1 LSSRRE
7 YLMGY
12 RVARVLAVAA
22 LCAPWLAGC
31 ESWKS
36 PSEWWNKPTEPQAEA
51 APPADAPPPAEA
63 PVPET
68 TGSIAAPPE
77 TPVPA
82 PAAELRGDLNSDLNL
97 GKKHFRTG
105 DFGLAD
111 KHFRRAV
118 EQGLPDARDAAEA
131 WLGLAASYDRLRRF
145 ELADRAYA
153 GALRIVGPMPEI
165 LNNQGYSYI
174 MRGDYARARVKLNAA
189 YAKDPTNPHILANLD
204 LLDRAVRAR

>member
-1 LSSRRE
+1 
-7 YLMGY
+7 MGV

-31 ESWKS
+31 ESATKA
-36 PSEWWNKPTEPQAEA
+36 PGWWNKPLETSQSEVPPPA
-51 APPADAPPPAEA
+51 ADALPPADA

-68 TGSIAAPPE
+68 TGSIE
-77 TPVPA
+77 GRPA
-82 PAAELRGDLNSDLNL
+82 SVLPGDTVELRGDLNSDLNL
-97 GKKHFRTG
+97 GKRHFRKG
-105 DFGLAD
+105 DYGLAE

-118 EQGLPDARDAAEA
+118 ESGLPDAREAGEA
-131 WLGLAASYDRLRRF
+131 WLGLAACYDRLRRF

-153 GALRIVGPMPEI
+153 QAIRVVGPAPEI

-174 MRGDYARARVKLNAA
+174 MRGDYRRARVKLDAA
-189 YAKDPTNPHILANLD
+189 YAKDPANPHILANLE

>member
-1 LSSRRE
+1 
-7 YLMGY
+7 MAV

-31 ESWKS
+31 ESWNKT
-36 PSEWWNKPTEPQAEA
+36 PAWWNKSAEPSQSEAA
-51 APPADAPPPAEA
+51 APPAEPLPPTAEA
-63 PVPET
+63 PGPET
-68 TGSIAAPPE
+68 TGSVAGPPV
-77 TPVPA
+77 TPLPGEG
-82 PAAELRGDLNSDLNL
+82 PELRGDLNSDLNL
-97 GKKHFRTG
+97 GKRHFRKG
-105 DFGLAD
+105 EFGLAE

-118 EQGLPDARDAAEA
+118 EQGLPDAREAGEA

-153 GALRIVGPMPEI
+153 QAIRVVGPAPEI

-189 YAKDPTNPHILANLD
+189 YAKDPSNPHILANLD